1 MPSTTAVPPTKSR
14 LIVKRD
20 GKMITSK
27 VPRPVVLIDT
37 REQAPFDF
45 TAYNNWIAGQSVAT
59 LPTGDYTVLGMESVM
74 ALERK
79 SLNDLVSTLMH
90 NRERFIR
97 ACERLAELRY
107 KAILIEATWEDVKSP
122 YTFWKG
128 VTAHPNGV
136 AGSIE
141 AIAARWQIQILYSS
155 QHRALSTE
163 MAAGWLSKHATY
175 HWLEENGYGRVL
187 QEGDL

>member
-1 MPSTTAVPPTKSR
+1 
-14 LIVKRD
+14 
-20 GKMITSK
+20 
-27 VPRPVVLIDT
+27 VLIDT

-45 TAYNNWIAGQSVAT
+45 TAYPNWIAGQSVAT
-59 LPTGDYTVLGMESVM
+59 LPTGDYTVSGLESVM

-97 ACERLAELRY
+97 ECERLAEYRY
-107 KAILIEATWEDVKSP
+107 KAIIIEASFEDVKSP
-122 YTFWKG
+122 YRFWSG
-128 VTAHPNGV
+128 VVAHPNGV
-136 AGSIE
+136 VGSLE
-141 AIAARWQIQILYSS
+141 AIAVRWSIPVLYSS
-155 QHRALSTE
+155 QHRHLSTE
-163 MAAGWLSKHATY
+163 MAAGWLSKTATY